1 MNQQFGSPF
10 NNNMFLTPQ
19 EEEQKRRVAQA
30 KHQALA
36 RARTSVAQAPVASVA
51 PVAPVVHLGQTQTD
65 PWGQGGTCMGLKIL
79 CGVFGLIVVVLV
91 VILIIKLVHHKGA
104 QTSVSSAGDSQL
116 PMSLQG
122 GFDFGN
128 ESLMSTS

>member
-36 RARTSVAQAPVASVA
+36 MARASVAPVA